1 MAAETQWTWEA
12 GAINIRWSQAVL
24 LTFIKGCDT
33 WEMTFLDVLCC
44 WVICLLIKSKKQW
57 EENAT
62 PKVFLLVDEKEH
74 FFFKCMQPRFLVRD
88 KQGGAVSSYKQCNL
102 EQICSFL
109 WCLFTSEFYSYS
121 WQGYLCKEK
130 TFLVSLESIPPWR
143 LIAKLIASS
152 PMSQETE
159 GITAPCVWVSRG
171 QTNRTH
177 GTSEGFPAPSLLSL
191 CSPLPAAHAC
201 SYQGFH
207 LCEMQPGPCSTHT
220 LRFVEN

>member
-1 MAAETQWTWEA
+1 MKR
-12 GAINIRWSQAVL
+12 NI
-24 LTFIKGCDT
+24 
-33 WEMTFLDVLCC
+33 
-44 WVICLLIKSKKQW
+44 
-57 EENAT
+57 
-62 PKVFLLVDEKEH
+62 

-143 LIAKLIASS
+143 LIAKLIACS

-191 CSPLPAAHAC
+191 CVLLPGLPPLRNAAWPLQHSHAQVCGKLTEWDQTSFQVSSCSSFSWRKITSIPAKTKTPINSDYYFTLQLVFLFHNL
-201 SYQGFH
+201 YQQIPVMPFH
-207 LCEMQPGPCSTHT
+207 PEKHL
-220 LRFVEN
+220 